1 MVVVTGAGAT
11 APSAGAGTTDSGEL
25 QPSQSV
31 KDAADALIA
40 TKEAKCSCLYQS
52 KQIFPSFKIW
62 SLSQRKLL
70 RRVRDDKQSQ
80 AWNYRRGQGDLSNKI
95 RQLKTDQKDLN
106 KTDLDEFE

>member
-25 QPSQSV
+25 QPSQAV

-40 TKEAKCSCLYQS
+40 TKEAALASIKATNLPIIQDLVAKS
-52 KQIFPSFKIW
+52 KA
-62 SLSQRKLL
+62 L

>member
-25 QPSQSV
+25 QPSQAV
-31 KDAADALIA
+31 KDADALIA
-40 TKEAKCSCLYQS
+40 TKEALLASIKATNLPIIEDLVAKS
-52 KQIFPSFKIW
+52 KA
-62 SLSQRKLL
+62 L